1 MTWRRSC
8 WRLLRQRRRQ
18 PRSPKMMRKRSMSTS
33 QRMTRMRMRM
43 TRMRMRMRMTRMR
56 MTMTRLLTG
65 LALSAGPVKHCL

>member
-33 QRMTRMRMRM
+33 QRMRMRM
-43 TRMRMRMRMTRMR
+43 TRMRMTRMRMTRMR

-65 LALSAGPVKHCL
+65 LALLAGPVKHCL